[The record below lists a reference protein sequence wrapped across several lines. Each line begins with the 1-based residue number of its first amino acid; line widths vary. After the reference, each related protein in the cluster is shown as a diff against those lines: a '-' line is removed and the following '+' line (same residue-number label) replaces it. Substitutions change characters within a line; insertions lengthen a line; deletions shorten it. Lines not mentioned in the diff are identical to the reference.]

1 MSLTTEMQG
10 KIYASLNN
18 AYEQVEFFQDEV
30 VLLDNDKSDW
40 DNAIFKVDSE
50 LYGEIQI
57 VNRAIDDVKD
67 AYEVRFSGVISCRS
81 DLFWMLTNWNK
92 APTPN
97 LMTFKAVAL
106 NGNGYA
112 DAVAAGGGNMV
123 GVDPVTPI

>member
-57 VNRAIDDVKD
+57 VNR
-67 AYEVRFSGVISCRS
+67 
-81 DLFWMLTNWNK
+81 
-92 APTPN
+92 
-97 LMTFKAVAL
+97 
-106 NGNGYA
+106 
-112 DAVAAGGGNMV
+112 
-123 GVDPVTPI
+123 